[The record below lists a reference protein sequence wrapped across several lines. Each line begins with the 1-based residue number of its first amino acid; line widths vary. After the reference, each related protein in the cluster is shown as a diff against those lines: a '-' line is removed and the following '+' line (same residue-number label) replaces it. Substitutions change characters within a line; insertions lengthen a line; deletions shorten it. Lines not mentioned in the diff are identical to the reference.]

1 MGNIF
6 YYNLHGTLA
15 SSTQMHQMAQELEAS
30 GAEFLL
36 LQLRE
41 GQYEMT
47 ETELLRLQNV
57 LTDTHSTMV
66 YSDFRPTPAL
76 PQREGEGCLIDYQ
89 FGSLRDDFDFG
100 PVVLLKADAVLEA
113 DGFVHGDWVD
123 EEDAISYKSDLLY
136 GAWYQLRLILSQR
149 ALPFHLNEFGYGFD
163 DTLRSDTPSATIR
176 TSSYDNKPEG
186 QFAYVAPRNRAVQI
200 EFEQVVT
207 QHLRD
212 LDALVSPADLSDFSE
227 ENSEINGKWKMVN
240 GELIPLEA
248 TSESTDSNNLQFTIH
263 NLQFTRPLASV
274 VIPVYNRVK
283 TIADAIQSALSQET
297 DFPFNV
303 IVVDNHSTDGTT
315 EVINKL
321 ISSLP
326 REVLAAS
333 GELDKLSRED
343 EALAEGQGGANGS
356 LIHLIPTETNL
367 MIGGCWN
374 KAVSSEHCGQYVV
387 QLDSDDMYS
396 GPDTLQKIIDAF
408 REQKCGAVVGSY
420 SLTDFDLN
428 PLPPGLIDHKE
439 WTPENGMNNAL
450 RINGLGAPRAFSR
463 ELLLRHPLP
472 NTSYGEDYATMLRIS
487 RQYRIG
493 RIYTSLYNCRRW
505 TGNSDANL
513 SPEKVNRNNLYK
525 DRIRTIELEAR
536 ISASIQQE

>member
-6 YYNLHGTLA
+6 YHNLHGTLA
-15 SSTQMHQMAQELEAS
+15 SSEQLHQMALDLEAS

-41 GQYEMT
+41 GTYSMT
-47 ETELLRLQNV
+47 DTELLRLQNV
-57 LTDTHSTMV
+57 LIDTNSTMV

-76 PQREGEGCLIDYQ
+76 PYKEGEGLLIDYQ

-100 PVVLLKADAVLEA
+100 PMVLLKASAVLEA

-123 EEDAISYKSDLLY
+123 EEDAISYASDLKY
-136 GAWYQLRLILSQR
+136 AAWYQLRLILSQR
-149 ALPFHLNEFGYGFD
+149 ALPFHLNEFGYQWEANANLNPNANPNLNLEGD
-163 DTLRSDTPSATIR
+163 AKRSLGN
-176 TSSYDNKPEG
+176 DNS
-186 QFAYVAPRNRAVQI
+186 QFAYVDPRNREVQI
-200 EFEQVVT
+200 EFERVVT

-212 LDALVSPADLSDFSE
+212 LDALIDHADLADFAD
-227 ENSEINGKWKMVN
+227 NTAY
-240 GELIPLEA
+240 P
-248 TSESTDSNNLQFTIH
+248 NL
-263 NLQFTRPLASV
+263 NANPNADRWVASV
-274 VIPVYNRVK
+274 VIPVFNRVK
-283 TIADAIQSALSQET
+283 TINDAILSALSQKT

-315 EVINKL
+315 EVIDQLVK
-321 ISSLP
+321 SLP
-326 REVLAAS
+326 
-333 GELDKLSRED
+333 LSV
-343 EALAEGQGGANGS
+343 GQGGA
-356 LIHLIPTETNL
+356 LVHIIPEETNL

-374 KAVSSEHCGQYVV
+374 KAVASEYCGKYVV

-396 GPDTLQKIIDAF
+396 GPDTLQTIINAF

-463 ELLLRHPLP
+463 DLLLRHPLP

-487 RQYRIG
+487 REYRIG

-505 TGNSDANL
+505 DGNSDANL
-513 SPEKVNRNNLYK
+513 SPEKLNRNNLYK
-525 DRIRTIELEAR
+525 DRIRTIELQAR
-536 ISASIQQE
+536 ISASIQLED